1 MRPRHRGGGLK
12 VAATDR
18 FRNLDHFSS
27 SNSSPHLQTTM
38 LFASCTNSPTN
49 SSSSFFSTF
58 ELVSSHTSILNTE
71 ITVLKYTHTIQVY
84 LVTMSEQQYLEQF
97 IFRRTRSGRF
107 ESADFC
113 ELVAPVAEFVA
124 PVAEFVL
131 RLLSRET

>member
-27 SNSSPHLQTTM
+27 SNSSPHLQSATM

-58 ELVSSHTSILNTE
+58 ELVSSHTSINTE

-113 ELVAPVAEFVA
+113 ELVAPVAEFV
-124 PVAEFVL
+124 L
-131 RLLSRET
+131 RLLTVF